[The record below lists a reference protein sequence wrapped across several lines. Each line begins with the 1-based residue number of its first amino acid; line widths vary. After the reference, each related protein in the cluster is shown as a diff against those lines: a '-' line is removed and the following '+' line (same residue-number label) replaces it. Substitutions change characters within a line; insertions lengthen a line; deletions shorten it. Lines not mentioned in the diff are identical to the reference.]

1 MAELL
6 DYLNSPNLVAN
17 FQKIFG
23 IEANFCI
30 QKQFLN
36 CINNKNDKNVKL
48 KSRKKANDL
57 EKDKKMKEQEQ
68 NNVLINENDLNK
80 KNEYYKIHNKFWFYL
95 FHIGAAMGM
104 ISNL

>member
-17 FQKIFG
+17 FQKVFG
-23 IEANFCI
+23 IEANFSL

-36 CINNKNDKNVKL
+36 CINQKNNAKL
-48 KSRKKANDL
+48 KSRVKTKIS
-57 EKDKKMKEQEQ
+57 ES
-68 NNVLINENDLNK
+68 NEDDDNK
-80 KNEYYKIHNKFWFYL
+80 KNNKYYKIHNKFWFYL

-104 ISNL
+104 

>member
-17 FQKIFG
+17 FQKVFG
-23 IEANFCI
+23 IEANFSL

-36 CINNKNDKNVKL
+36 CINQKNNAKL
-48 KSRKKANDL
+48 KSRVKTKIS
-57 EKDKKMKEQEQ
+57 ES
-68 NNVLINENDLNK
+68 NEDDD
-80 KNEYYKIHNKFWFYL
+80 KIHNKFWFYL

-104 ISNL
+104 